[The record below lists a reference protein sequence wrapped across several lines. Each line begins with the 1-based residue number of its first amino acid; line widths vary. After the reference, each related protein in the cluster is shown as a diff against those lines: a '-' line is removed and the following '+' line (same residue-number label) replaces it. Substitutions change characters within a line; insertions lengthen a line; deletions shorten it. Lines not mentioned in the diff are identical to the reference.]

1 MSYAVSLSAEPV
13 TVAIP
18 VYNEAQYITAGLD
31 TEFNHDQ
38 SEVAALDQQTRES
51 RA

>member
-1 MSYAVSLSAEPV
+1 M
-13 TVAIP
+13 VAIL
-18 VYNEAQYITAGLD
+18 VYNEAQYITAVLD
-31 TEFNHDQ
+31 IGFNHDQ